1 MFERQHVLPEGG
13 WTSKLIQMLSSSNAQ
28 LEFLTLLGIILNGL
42 MQGYVTANTVYVCFI
57 ENIERKLRIACGVGE
72 EHNQKRYFKIHAERI
87 HNTIEHLTYYKRKKI
102 KIQC

>member
-1 MFERQHVLPEGG
+1 MFERQHVLSEGG
-13 WTSKLIQMLSSSNAQ
+13 WSSKLVQMLFSSNAQ

-42 MQGYVTANTVYVCFI
+42 MQGYVTANTVYVSFI

-72 EHNQKRYFKIHAERI
+72 EYEKRYFKIHAERI

-102 KIQC
+102 KIQS